1 MLMIR
6 KADITIN
13 GMHCA
18 SCSTLITRGLLK
30 VPGVKSATVNYAT
43 GRAKVEYDESQA
55 SDDALVARI
64 ISLGYKASV
73 GFSIEDEKELR
84 RQELSDLSQRLV
96 FGGLLSIPA
105 FILGMF
111 LMDFPFR
118 LPILFVLATL
128 VQFVVG
134 FPFYQGAIAAARN
147 KSASMDTLIAVGT
160 SAAYIYSVG
169 ALFGIVPEQYFETSA
184 VLITLVVLG
193 KYLEAMAKGRASDAI
208 RKLLELA
215 PKKATVIRNK
225 QELTIDASQ
234 IQIGDIMVIKPGEK
248 IPTDGAVIEG
258 HSSVDESMLTGESMP
273 VEKLKS
279 SRVYG
284 ATINGN
290 GFLKAKADKVGEDTA
305 LLRIVRLVE
314 EAQSSRA
321 PIQRF
326 ADQISGVFVPI
337 VIVLALLSFSVWYFL
352 LGSTFSF
359 ALLIGVSVL
368 IIACPCALGLAT
380 PTAIMVGSGMGAQR
394 GILFK
399 NAEALENTHKV
410 KAVVFDKTG
419 TLTIGKPAVT
429 EIISIARDFS
439 EKKVLLLAA
448 SIEKSSEH
456 PLAGAI
462 LAAAE
467 KEKLHLS
474 PSNKFKAVPG
484 QGVTAMIGGKHISFG
499 NRKMASAA
507 GAKVS
512 AELSERISS
521 LEEDGKTV
529 MILCSG
535 KTIAGILAV
544 SDPIKENAKATV
556 AELKSLGLTVWLL
569 TGDNERT
576 AKAVAR
582 NVGIENVIAEVL
594 PADKANQI
602 KKLQSTGDKVAMV
615 GDGINDAPA
624 LAQAD
629 LGIAMGSGS
638 DIAIESGDVVLVKS
652 DVSSVPKA
660 IRLGRATMGKIQQ
673 GFFWAMV
680 YNVAG
685 IPIAAGLLYPFTGW
699 LLSPII
705 AGGAMA
711 MSSVSVVVNALTLRW
726 MKV

>member
-1 MLMIR
+1 MIR

-30 VPGVKSATVNYAT
+30 VPGVKEASVNYAT
-43 GRAKVEYDESQA
+43 GRAKVEFDESQVKEN
-55 SDDALVARI
+55 ALVAKI
-64 ISLGYKASV
+64 ASLGYKASL

-84 RQELSDLSQRLV
+84 RQELSGLSQRLV
-96 FGGLLSIPA
+96 LGAVLSAPA
-105 FILGMF
+105 LALGMF
-111 LMDFPFR
+111 LMDFPYR
-118 LPILFVLATL
+118 LPILFVLSTL

-134 FPFYQGAIAAARN
+134 FPFYQGAVAAARN

-160 SAAYIYSVG
+160 SAAYLYSIG

-215 PKKATVIRNK
+215 PKKATVIRGK
-225 QELTIDASQ
+225 QEITIDASQ
-234 IQIGDIMVIKPGEK
+234 IQVGDIMIIKPGEK
-248 IPTDGAVIEG
+248 IPTDGKVVEG
-258 HSSVDESMLTGESMP
+258 HSSVDESMLTGESIP
-273 VEKLKS
+273 VEKQKS

-290 GFLKAKADKVGEDTA
+290 GFLKARADKVGEDTA

-337 VIVLALLSFSVWYFL
+337 VILFALLSFSAWYFL
-352 LGSTFSF
+352 LGSTFPF
-359 ALLIGVSVL
+359 ALLIAVSVL

-399 NAEALENTHKV
+399 NAEALENTHRV

-429 EIISIARDFS
+429 DVVPVSKAFDGRKI
-439 EKKVLLLAA
+439 LLLAA

-467 KEKLHLS
+467 RKKLRLL
-474 PSNKFKAVPG
+474 PSSKFKAVPG
-484 QGVTAMIGGKHISFG
+484 QGVVAIIAGKKIFFG

-507 GAKVS
+507 GARITSETSGKIS
-512 AELSERISS
+512 A

-529 MILCSG
+529 MILCVG
-535 KTIAGILAV
+535 KSVAGILAV
-544 SDPIKENAKATV
+544 ADPIKDNAKATV
-556 AELKSLGLTVWLL
+556 AELNALGLSVWLL
-569 TGDNERT
+569 TGDNART
-576 AKAVAR
+576 ANAVAR
-582 NVGIENVIAEVL
+582 NAGISNVIAEVL
-594 PADKANQI
+594 PEDKAKQI

-629 LGIAMGSGS
+629 LGIAMGCGS

-660 IRLGRATMGKIQQ
+660 IRLGRATMDKIHQ

-685 IPIAAGLLYPFTGW
+685 IPIAAGVLYPFTGW

-711 MSSVSVVVNALTLRW
+711 LSSVSVVGNALTLRW
-726 MKV
+726 KKL